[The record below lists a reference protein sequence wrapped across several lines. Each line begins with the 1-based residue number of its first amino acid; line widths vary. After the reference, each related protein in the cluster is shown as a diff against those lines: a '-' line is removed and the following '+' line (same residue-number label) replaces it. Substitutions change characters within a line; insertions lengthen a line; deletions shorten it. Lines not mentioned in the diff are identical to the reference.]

1 MVLAAL
7 AASWHAGK
15 IMNKTSPFLLVIC
28 YLGFVSLGLPDT
40 LLGVAWP
47 FIRGSFD
54 LPQAAAA
61 AAFIAMGTAY
71 ALSGSAS
78 GRLLGSLGTGRL
90 LVLSSAAVTL
100 AVFGFA
106 GSPAWWLFVLAAMV
120 HGFGSGAIDTG
131 LNDFVSRH
139 FSARHMNWLHAC
151 YSLGAAAG
159 PAVMTAAVSPHGAWR
174 VGYLAVG
181 GILLILTLLFIFTR
195 RGWADGGPVS
205 PVPAVRAPLRAT
217 LALPVVRWHL
227 WLFFLYCGVEST
239 VGQWSFTLLAE
250 GRQFP
255 VALAGSIVTTY
266 WSAIFAGRI
275 LGGFLVLRAGAARL
289 VRLGIAGAALSTL
302 ALLPN
307 APPATALIS
316 LLLTGLALAPIFPC
330 LMTLTPERTGP
341 AHTANAIG
349 LQVTA
354 ATLGIAVWPSL
365 AGLAAQLAGPAA
377 LPVLFAGMTGLLWI
391 IHEMG
396 HRRSNTP
403 GIRTGLT

>member
-40 LLGVAWP
+40 LLGGAWP

-78 GRLLGSLGTGRL
+78 GHLLSSLGTGRL

-239 VGQWSFTLLAE
+239 IGQWSFTLLAE